1 MFVRGRI
8 ASLAFVLVAALVSG
22 GSCASREEGTP
33 VAAAPGGQQ
42 PGGGGKQLDEDEACE
57 RLRKAEESARKRL
70 NCEPLNR
77 AECPYYV
84 RPAGT
89 GCWTYDEAAVS
100 HCEDAL
106 GGYEFCPDF
115 AQMPCIITAQPLDPK
130 SCPPLPGTGGG
141 GEAGMTGT
149 AGKAGSSSQAGRGG
163 RGGAGGRSGAGGTA
177 GASGESGN
185 AGAGG

>member
-1 MFVRGRI
+1 M
-8 ASLAFVLVAALVSG
+8 
-22 GSCASREEGTP
+22 
-33 VAAAPGGQQ
+33 AAAPGGQQ
-42 PGGGGKQLDEDEACE
+42 PQGGGKQLDEDEACD
-57 RLRKAEESARKRL
+57 RLRRAEESARKHL

-89 GCWTYDEAAVS
+89 GCWTYDEASVS

-106 GGYEFCPDF
+106 GSYDFCSDF
-115 AQMPCIITAQPLDPK
+115 AQMPCIVSAQPLDPK

-141 GEAGMTGT
+141 GESGMPGSAGASNG
-149 AGKAGSSSQAGRGG
+149 GSSSAGRGG
-163 RGGAGGRSGAGGTA
+163 SGGRSGAGGLP
-177 GASGESGN
+177 GASGDSGN